1 MDWRAAL
8 ADSSALRERGLFIAE
23 GRLVLERL
31 LNGAAGGPAAIESV
45 LATPAAV
52 HALDLEAHLPG
63 RVVVRSPEEMAVTT
77 GFNFHR
83 GVLAL
88 VRRPDPLSVDD
99 VLRGPDVSDANGK
112 PTVFVVA
119 EHLVDVDNVG
129 SCFRN
134 ARGFGAAGLLID
146 QRSPDPLYRKAIR
159 TSLGHVLEM
168 RWAQSPMDEIR
179 GGLARHGITTV
190 GLTPLGRADGR
201 PVQDL
206 AALVSSLDPRVPIAL
221 VVGNEGHGLT
231 TETAAACQHLAGIPM
246 ADGADSLNVA
256 TALAVALYE
265 LTRHR

>member
-8 ADSSALRERGLFIAE
+8 ADPSALRERGLFIAE

-31 LNGAAGGPAAIESV
+31 LTGAAGGPAAIESV

-52 HALDLEAHLPG
+52 RALNLETQLPG
-63 RVVVRSPEEMAVTT
+63 RVVVRTPEEMAAST

-83 GVLAL
+83 GVLGL
-88 VRRPDPLSVDD
+88 VRRPEPLSVDG
-99 VLRGPDVSDANGK
+99 VLRSQDASERK
-112 PTVFVVA
+112 PRVFVVA
-119 EHLVDVDNVG
+119 DHLVDVDNVG

-134 ARGFGAAGLLID
+134 ARAFGVAGVLVD

-168 RWAQSPMDEIR
+168 RWAQAPMDENLA
-179 GGLARHGITTV
+179 GLAGHGIATI
-190 GLTPLGRADGR
+190 GLTPLNRSDGR

-206 AALVSSLDPRVPIAL
+206 AALASSLDPRRPIAV

-231 TETAAACQHLAGIPM
+231 METAGACEHLAGISM
-246 ADGADSLNVA
+246 ADGVDSLNVA